1 MMVARVDNNFG
12 LIPKKKVDKKIVR
25 NCAKQITASFFVFP
39 YRDNTLVNGLFWL
52 VSKNYVAIND
62 NKNESKISIRK
73 I

>member
-1 MMVARVDNNFG
+1 M
-12 LIPKKKVDKKIVR
+12 R
-25 NCAKQITASFFVFP
+25 NCAKQITASFLVFP
-39 YRDNTLVNGLFWL
+39 YKGNTLVNGLFWL

>member
-1 MMVARVDNNFG
+1 M
-12 LIPKKKVDKKIVR
+12 R